1 MDGTTLRTTLS
12 NHGIDREVSDAII
25 DYVGEQ
31 KSDLVTGQK
40 LELEMSKLR
49 GELREEMV
57 EMKGGLKT
65 DFANHRAEM
74 YRLVLGTSGLIGLL
88 VIAMRLLPS

>member
-1 MDGTTLRTTLS
+1 MDGTALRTTLS
-12 NHGIDREVSDAII
+12 NHGIDREVGDAII
-25 DYVGEQ
+25 DYVAEQ

-40 LELEMSKLR
+40 LELEMAK
-49 GELREEMV
+49 LREEMA
-57 EMKGGLKT
+57 ETKGELKT